1 MLHKNDFN
9 KLETSFDIRYNY
21 NGKNF
26 KIYLKYDRNQRTTTA
41 SISINNTF
49 NKPGYTTI
57 WKEEII
63 GIVTGDDNDDMIDYI
78 ISQVCKVLKN
88 NIIPMYDSMVEDMKK
103 IIK

>member
-1 MLHKNDFN
+1 MIHKNDFS
-9 KLETSFDIRYNY
+9 KIETSFDTRYNY

-26 KIYLKYDRNQRTTTA
+26 NIYLKYDRRQNTTTA

-57 WKEEII
+57 WKKEYN
-63 GIVTGDDNDDMIDYI
+63 GGLTDDILDYI
-78 ISQVCKVLKN
+78 ISQVCKELKN
-88 NIIPMYDSMVEDMKK
+88 NIIPMYSSMIEDIRK